1 MAVIFAS
8 GRLPRRAVGRL
19 AGLLLFAAAAAIAMG
34 GTGVAQDAAPDPHFT
49 LVAPGGG
56 RLTER
61 SYRGKWLLIY
71 FGYTFCP
78 DACPMALGEMAGALE
93 TLGDNAAQVQALFIT
108 FDPRRDTSAVLAT
121 YVSAFDARIVGLTG
135 APAQTAAAARSFGVI
150 YERQDQEGE
159 GYSYDHSSFIYV
171 VNDAGRLVE
180 RLAGGT
186 DGAQIAQRVLAD
198 MRAGAR
204 P

>member
-1 MAVIFAS
+1 M
-8 GRLPRRAVGRL
+8 GRL
-19 AGLLLFAAAAAIAMG
+19 AASLLIAAAAVIATG
-34 GTGVAQDAAPDPHFT
+34 GNGIAQDVAPNPHFS
-49 LVAPGGG
+49 LAAPGGG
-56 RLTER
+56 LVTER

-93 TLGDNAAQVQALFIT
+93 ALGDDAARVQALFIT

-121 YVSAFDARIVGLTG
+121 YVNSFDARIVGLTG

-171 VNDAGRLVE
+171 VNDDGRLVE
-180 RLAGGT
+180 RLSGGT
-186 DGAQIAQRVLAD
+186 EGAQIAQRLLAD
-198 MRAGAR
+198 MRGGAR